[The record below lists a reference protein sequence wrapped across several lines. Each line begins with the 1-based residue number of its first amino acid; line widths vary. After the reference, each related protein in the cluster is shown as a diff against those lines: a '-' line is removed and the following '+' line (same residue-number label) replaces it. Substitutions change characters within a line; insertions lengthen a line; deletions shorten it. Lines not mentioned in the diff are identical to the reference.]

1 MNQHMVREIYE
12 RHADN
17 IYRLCY
23 SYLKNGADAQ
33 DALQNTFV
41 KLMRTEK
48 EFDSV
53 EHEKAWLI
61 VTAGNTCKDFLKSFW
76 HKTTVSYDDN
86 ISDDIFDEIGGSDDD
101 RELLEE
107 ILKLPTNIRVSIYLH
122 YYEGYSSAE
131 IGKMLKKGDGTI
143 RGYLAKGRK
152 LLKERLGEF

>member
-1 MNQHMVREIYE
+1 MNQHTVREIYE

-23 SYLKNGADAQ
+23 SYMKNSQDAQ

-41 KLMRTEK
+41 KLMRAEK

-53 EHEKAWLI
+53 NHEKAWLI
-61 VTAGNTCKDFLKSFW
+61 VTAGNTCKDMLKSWW

-86 ISDDIFDEIGGSDDD
+86 IAEDMAGSEDD
-101 RELLEE
+101 RELMEE
-107 ILKLPTNIRVSIYLH
+107 ILALPTNIRVSIYLH

-131 IGKMLKKGDGTI
+131 IGKLMKKGDGTV
-143 RGYLAKGRK
+143 RGYLKKGRK